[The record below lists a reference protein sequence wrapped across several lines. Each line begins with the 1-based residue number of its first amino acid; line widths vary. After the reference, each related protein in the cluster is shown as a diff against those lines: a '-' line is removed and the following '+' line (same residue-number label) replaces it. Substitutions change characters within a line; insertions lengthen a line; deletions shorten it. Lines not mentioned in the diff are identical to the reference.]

1 MRRCVRGETLGLW
14 RAIGLRVRGVGFM
27 HGGDSGR
34 PVWGTQAPDTADRGE
49 QPFSIDSLWSS
60 SLCHLLFG
68 FVTESET
75 CLYAT

>member
-1 MRRCVRGETLGLW
+1 MVGIVAVRFGAHRLQT
-14 RAIGLRVRGVGFM
+14 
-27 HGGDSGR
+27 
-34 PVWGTQAPDTADRGE
+34 TADRGE